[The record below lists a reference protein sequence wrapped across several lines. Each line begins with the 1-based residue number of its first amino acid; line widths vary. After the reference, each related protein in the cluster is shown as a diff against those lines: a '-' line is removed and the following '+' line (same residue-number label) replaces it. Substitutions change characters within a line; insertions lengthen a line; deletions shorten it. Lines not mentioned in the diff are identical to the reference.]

1 MSNKVYTAEDF
12 MPQQDLVDVPGTAQ
26 RQDILDPETEE
37 AKGLWQETKAI
48 AMETLPGLGT
58 GIATSPWLLA
68 GPKGWIGYGLLNF
81 ATGLGTNT
89 IAQKMRNPE
98 KDTSFKEAT
107 LNGIFTAVPG
117 LYPLRTAKLGKKGL
131 MGVRAAEGG
140 IMAGGEEFGR
150 QLIAVS
156 EGEREA
162 LSPFEIGFSTVIGSG
177 LGAGMGRYEHGMFNR
192 AGVSTQQAQKI
203 QTQMEAHVA
212 DRINTIDGL
221 LKKNPELAD
230 GEMGRTLQKE
240 RETLAEQLT
249 EVSRTDRKYLE
260 GLRDRA
266 QAKKE
271 EQEKQWAE
279 IVKEFQEE
287 KPEGFETVLR
297 PKGEVPTTAK
307 PEAPTFNFKQA
318 EVAEDARISRGNLPE
333 LNQLD
338 DLRKH
343 IGIEGDVKSMDDIS
357 KLMQDPANKDKLLKF
372 LQDNPIEVSHNRA
385 LKEQTGESFYE
396 ITDGNHRYEL
406 AKMAGIDDMPV
417 SAKSA
422 KEIGIEAPAAKA
434 AEVETTIAPQ
444 PPQPTKL
451 TTEQKL
457 QALERMKMSD
467 EDLLDYLE
475 GKTDLLPINIGAFT
489 DQQDVQRSMAAV
501 LEQVKE
507 GFKKRGPKTDR
518 ESLIKRS
525 AELRKQ
531 LNPDI
536 DPLKYTKE
544 IAKKSEDMIF
554 ESVVAD
560 SMTLNAF
567 KQFNKKLS
575 GDFDFNDPAVIHD
588 IMADFDRL
596 GEFAEASGSIGS
608 NAGKLLQS
616 RKVSRDQL
624 AAVVSQ
630 MEKDAITAEQKL
642 TKKFVKYSKD
652 LSPEELQKQLQDLGG
667 LKALR
672 GLTTELR
679 VLRDTG
685 KLGRMLELRRRG
697 VAGKVAAM
705 TTEVLYSNIL
715 SGPVTQAA
723 AFTGNTFM
731 GIYSLSN
738 QALGALVGGDLKTSK
753 HAVMTARNLLH
764 ALPDAWEAAKVAA
777 KNSKGQMAL
786 DSHFE
791 KVGGKA
797 FSMEETGLSGAIG
810 EGVENLGELMAY
822 GPKGLVFQD
831 EFYRHLFAKSQVK
844 SLLSQEYKD
853 LVAKGEAPVE
863 GMTDYIE
870 GKMSRYF
877 VDGKRYKT
885 QNDVQME
892 AVRHAQEQGLDGD
905 EAVDFIKNYTKEN
918 WNTKLSSEMEYLR
931 QFGDRITFQSD
942 LKKGYGPFESL
953 GVGVQELRTEGGAT
967 GFMAQYL
974 VPFIKTPVNIFKEF
988 GGTTSQFAELPG
1000 IGRLWAR
1007 SREELMSD
1015 NPMIKANARGRQIV
1029 GAGLWASALYLADQQ
1044 IITNSGPRDYKELE
1058 NKKATGW
1065 MPNAINTSALSRYWE
1080 TGDSGGEQLG
1090 DNYISLQR
1098 ADPAAT
1104 ITALSGDLMRAR
1116 EDNDFSDDEL
1126 TYLMQ
1131 TTAFA
1136 LSRAVGQKSY
1146 LETVGGFLD
1155 ALVSG
1160 RVAAED
1166 DYGSAVLEDVTR
1178 RAVPFGSALNTLGRT
1193 DDPYIREVNGP
1204 LETLLNRL
1212 PGFVQTL
1219 DPARDAFGQ
1228 RKPSYGGGLMRRE
1241 VNAINPFTMSK
1252 SRGDRSVEAILKYR
1266 SGYAFPDPKRTIPG
1280 LDLRDIKVEGSNQ
1293 SLYDRWKQIYSE
1305 SDVKQAVIEEYD
1317 NPDLS
1322 KITVPRAGNSLPE
1335 VQKEAISKVF
1345 EEYRNAAFGQ
1355 LLEEYPMLQKQYEY
1369 NVELQTLQ
1377 FEGKD
1382 LPKETVAP
1390 ELQELVK

>member
-150 QLIAVS
+150 QLIDIS

-192 AGVSTQQAQKI
+192 AGVSMQQAQKI

-230 GEMGRTLQKE
+230 GEMGRALQKE

-307 PEAPTFNFKQA
+307 PKPKPEPEVEA
-318 EVAEDARISRGNLPE
+318 EVTPP
-333 LNQLD
+333 
-338 DLRKH
+338 
-343 IGIEGDVKSMDDIS
+343 S
-357 KLMQDPANKDKLLKF
+357 KL
-372 LQDNPIEVSHNRA
+372 
-385 LKEQTGESFYE
+385 
-396 ITDGNHRYEL
+396 
-406 AKMAGIDDMPV
+406 
-417 SAKSA
+417 
-422 KEIGIEAPAAKA
+422 
-434 AEVETTIAPQ
+434 
-444 PPQPTKL
+444 TK
-451 TTEQKL
+451 EQKL

-467 EDLLDYLE
+467 EDLLNYLE
-475 GKTDLLPINIGAFT
+475 GKTDLLPINVGAFT

-575 GDFDFNDPAVIHD
+575 GDLDFNDPAVIND

-642 TKKFVKYSKD
+642 TKKLVKYSKD

-1305 SDVKQAVIEEYD
+1305 SDVKQAVIEAYD

-1345 EEYRNAAFGQ
+1345 EAYRNAAFGQ

-1377 FEGKD
+1377 FEGKE

>member
-1 MSNKVYTAEDF
+1 MANKIYTAEDF
-12 MPQQDLVDVPGTAQ
+12 MPQDEVLDTTATRT

-37 AKGLWQETKAI
+37 AKGLWQESKAI
-48 AMETLPGLGT
+48 AMETLPGLAT

-81 ATGLGTNT
+81 ATGFGSNT

-107 LNGIFTAVPG
+107 LNGAFTAVPG
-117 LYPLRTAKLGKKGL
+117 IGPARTAKLGKKGL

-140 IMAGGEEFGR
+140 FMAGGEEFGR
-150 QLIAVS
+150 QLIDIS

-162 LSPFEIGFSTVIGSG
+162 LSPFEVGFASVIGSG

-192 AGVSTQQAQKI
+192 AGVSSQQAKKI

-212 DRINTIDGL
+212 DRINTIDDL
-221 LKKNPELAD
+221 LKKNPELGD
-230 GEMGRTLQKE
+230 GEMGRALQKE

-260 GLRDRA
+260 ELRAKA

-271 EQEKQWAE
+271 ETEKEWAE
-279 IVKEFQEE
+279 IVKTYQ
-287 KPEGFETVLR
+287 KQPEVGEGTVLR
-297 PKGEVPTTAK
+297 PVKEGEAPEVK
-307 PEAPTFNFKQA
+307 PEVEA
-318 EVAEDARISRGNLPE
+318 EVTPP
-333 LNQLD
+333 
-338 DLRKH
+338 
-343 IGIEGDVKSMDDIS
+343 S
-357 KLMQDPANKDKLLKF
+357 KL
-372 LQDNPIEVSHNRA
+372 
-385 LKEQTGESFYE
+385 
-396 ITDGNHRYEL
+396 
-406 AKMAGIDDMPV
+406 
-417 SAKSA
+417 
-422 KEIGIEAPAAKA
+422 
-434 AEVETTIAPQ
+434 
-444 PPQPTKL
+444 TK
-451 TTEQKL
+451 EQKL

-467 EDLLDYLE
+467 EELLDYLE
-475 GKTDLLPINIGAFT
+475 GKTDLLPINVGAFT

-525 AELRKQ
+525 IELRKQ

-536 DPLKYTKE
+536 DPLKYTKR
-544 IAKKSEDMIF
+544 IAKEGEDMIF
-554 ESVVAD
+554 KSVVAD

-575 GDFDFNDPAVIHD
+575 GDLDFNDPAVIND

-630 MEKDAITAEQKL
+630 MEKDAIKTEEKL
-642 TKKFVKYSKD
+642 TKQLVKYSKD
-652 LSPEELQKQLQDLGG
+652 ISPEELQKQLNDLGG

-672 GLTTELR
+672 GLTSELR

-697 VAGKVAAM
+697 VAGKIAAM
-705 TTEVLYSNIL
+705 TTEVMYSNIL

-723 AFTGNTFM
+723 AATGNTFM

-764 ALPDAWEAAKVAA
+764 ALPEAWEAAKLAA

-810 EGVENLGELMAY
+810 EGVENLGELMSY

-863 GMTDYIE
+863 GMADYIE

-885 QNDVQME
+885 QNDVQLE
-892 AVRHAQEQGLDGD
+892 AVRQAQEQGLDGD

-918 WNTKLSSEMEYLR
+918 WTTKLSSEMEYLR

-942 LKKGYGPFESL
+942 LKKGYSPFESM
-953 GVGVQELRTEGGAT
+953 GMGVQELRTEGGAT
-967 GFMAQYL
+967 GFMAQYV

-1015 NPMIKANARGRQIV
+1015 NPMIRANARGRQIV
-1029 GAGLWASALYLADQQ
+1029 GAGLWSSAIFLADQQ
-1044 IITNSGPRDYKELE
+1044 IITNSGPQDYKELE

-1065 MPNAINTSALSRYWE
+1065 LPNALNKSALERYWE
-1080 TGDSGGEQLG
+1080 TGDSGGDQLG
-1090 DNYISLQR
+1090 DTYISLQK

-1104 ITALSGDLMRAR
+1104 ITALAGDLMRAR
-1116 EDNDFSDDEL
+1116 EDNDFSDNDL
-1126 TYLMQ
+1126 TYFLQ
-1131 TTAFA
+1131 TVGFA
-1136 LSRAVGQKSY
+1136 MSRAVGQKSY

-1160 RVAAED
+1160 RVQPED
-1166 DYGSAVLEDVTR
+1166 DYGTAILEDITR
-1178 RAVPFGSALNTLGRT
+1178 RSVPSVLNSLGRS
-1193 DDPYIREVNGP
+1193 DDPYIREVNGVF
-1204 LETLLNRL
+1204 ETLLNRI
-1212 PGFVQTL
+1212 PGYVQTL

-1228 RKPSYGGGLMRRE
+1228 KKPQYGGGLMRRE
-1241 VNAINPFTMSK
+1241 INAFNPFAVSK
-1252 SRGDRSVEAILKYR
+1252 SRGDRSVEAIMKYQ
-1266 SGYAFPDPKRTIPG
+1266 GAYAFPPAGGDKGAIPG
-1280 LDLRDIKVEGSNQ
+1280 IDLQKLKVPGSNQ
-1293 SLYDRWKQIYSE
+1293 SLYDRWKEIYAQSGI
-1305 SDVKQAVIEEYD
+1305 KKAVIEAYE

-1322 KITVPRAGNSLPE
+1322 QITIARPGNGLDE
-1335 VQKEAISKVF
+1335 VQKENLNTIF
-1345 EEYRNAAFGQ
+1345 ENYRNAAFGQ
-1355 LLEEYPMLQKQYEY
+1355 LLEEYPFLEKQMEY
-1369 NVELQTLQ
+1369 NVDLQILQ
-1377 FEGKD
+1377 YEGKD

-1390 ELQELVK
+1390 ELLDLVK

>member
-307 PEAPTFNFKQA
+307 PKPKPEPEVEA
-318 EVAEDARISRGNLPE
+318 EVTPP
-333 LNQLD
+333 
-338 DLRKH
+338 
-343 IGIEGDVKSMDDIS
+343 S
-357 KLMQDPANKDKLLKF
+357 KL
-372 LQDNPIEVSHNRA
+372 
-385 LKEQTGESFYE
+385 
-396 ITDGNHRYEL
+396 
-406 AKMAGIDDMPV
+406 
-417 SAKSA
+417 
-422 KEIGIEAPAAKA
+422 
-434 AEVETTIAPQ
+434 
-444 PPQPTKL
+444 TK
-451 TTEQKL
+451 EQKL

-467 EDLLDYLE
+467 EDLLNYLE
-475 GKTDLLPINIGAFT
+475 GKTDLLPINVGAFT

-575 GDFDFNDPAVIHD
+575 GDFDFNDPAVITD

-853 LVAKGEAPVE
+853 LVAKGEAPIE
-863 GMTDYIE
+863 GMADYIE

-1104 ITALSGDLMRAR
+1104 ITALSGDFMRAR

-1166 DYGSAVLEDVTR
+1166 DYGAAVLEDVTR

-1280 LDLRDIKVEGSNQ
+1280 LDLRDIKVEGSSQ

-1305 SDVKQAVIEEYD
+1305 SDVKQAVIEAYD

-1345 EEYRNAAFGQ
+1345 EAYRNAAFGQ

>member
-1 MSNKVYTAEDF
+1 MANKIYTAEDF
-12 MPQQDLVDVPGTAQ
+12 MPQSEIQDTTATRT

-37 AKGLWQETKAI
+37 AKGLWQEAKAV
-48 AMETLPGLGT
+48 AMETLPGLAT
-58 GIATSPWLLA
+58 GMASSPWLAA
-68 GPKGWIGYGLLNF
+68 GPKGWLAYGLLNF
-81 ATGLGTNT
+81 TTGLGSNT

-98 KDTSFKEAT
+98 KDISFKEAT
-107 LNGIFTAVPG
+107 LNGAFTAVPG
-117 LYPLRTAKLGKKGL
+117 IAPAKTAKLGKKGL
-131 MGVRAAEGG
+131 MAVRAGEAGF
-140 IMAGGEEFGR
+140 MAGGEEFGR
-150 QLIAVS
+150 QLIDIS
-156 EGEREA
+156 EGAGWEA
-162 LSPFEIGFSTVIGSG
+162 LSPFDVGFSSVIGGS
-177 LGAGMGRYEHGMFNR
+177 LGAAMGRYENRMFNR
-192 AGVSTQQAQKI
+192 LGVSSEQAKKI
-203 QTQMEAHVA
+203 QTRMEAHVA
-212 DRINTIDGL
+212 DRINTIDDM

-240 RETLAEQLT
+240 RDTLTEQLT

-260 GLRDRA
+260 ELRAKA
-266 QAKKE
+266 QVKKE
-271 EQEKQWAE
+271 EAEKEWAE
-279 IVKEFQEE
+279 IVETYKKQPEVGEGTVLKPVKEGETLE
-287 KPEGFETVLR
+287 VKPEVE
-297 PKGEVPTTAK
+297 
-307 PEAPTFNFKQA
+307 A
-318 EVAEDARISRGNLPE
+318 EVAPP
-333 LNQLD
+333 
-338 DLRKH
+338 
-343 IGIEGDVKSMDDIS
+343 S
-357 KLMQDPANKDKLLKF
+357 KLSK
-372 LQDNPIEVSHNRA
+372 
-385 LKEQTGESFYE
+385 
-396 ITDGNHRYEL
+396 
-406 AKMAGIDDMPV
+406 
-417 SAKSA
+417 
-422 KEIGIEAPAAKA
+422 
-434 AEVETTIAPQ
+434 
-444 PPQPTKL
+444 
-451 TTEQKL
+451 EQKL

-467 EDLLDYLE
+467 EELLDYLE

-507 GFKKRGPKTDR
+507 GYKKRGPKTDR

-525 AELRKQ
+525 TELRKQ
-531 LNPDI
+531 LNPEI
-536 DPLKYTKE
+536 DPLKYTKK
-544 IAKKSEDMIF
+544 IAKESEDMIF
-554 ESVVAD
+554 KTVVAD

-575 GDFDFNDPAVIHD
+575 GDLDFNDPAIIND

-596 GEFAEASGSIGS
+596 GDFAEASGSIGS

-630 MEKDAITAEQKL
+630 MEKDAISTEQKL
-642 TKKFVKYSKD
+642 TKKLVKYSKD
-652 LSPEELQKQLQDLGG
+652 LSPEELQKQLNDLGG

-672 GLTTELR
+672 GLTSELR

-697 VAGKVAAM
+697 VAGKIAAM
-705 TTEVLYSNIL
+705 TTEVMYSNIL

-723 AFTGNTFM
+723 AATGNTFM

-753 HAVMTARNLLH
+753 HAIMTARNLLH
-764 ALPDAWEAAKVAA
+764 AVPEAWEAAKIAA

-797 FSMEETGLSGAIG
+797 FSMEETGLTGAIG
-810 EGVENLGELMAY
+810 EGVENLGELMSY

-863 GMTDYIE
+863 GIADYIE

-877 VDGKRYKT
+877 VDGNRYKT
-885 QNDVQME
+885 ENDVKLE
-892 AVRHAQEQGLDGD
+892 AVRQAQEQGLDGD
-905 EAVDFIKNYTKEN
+905 EAVEFIKNHTKEN
-918 WNTKLSSEMEYLR
+918 WTQKLSSEMEYLR

-967 GFMAQYL
+967 GFAAQYV

-1029 GAGLWASALYLADQQ
+1029 GAGLWSSAIYLADKQ

-1065 MPNAINTSALSRYWE
+1065 LPNAINTSALKRHWE
-1080 TGDSGGEQLG
+1080 TGDSGGDQLG
-1090 DNYISLQR
+1090 DNYVSLQK
-1098 ADPAAT
+1098 ADPVAT
-1104 ITALSGDLMRAR
+1104 ITALAGDIMRAN
-1116 EDNDFSDDEL
+1116 EDNEFSSNDL
-1126 TYLMQ
+1126 TYFLQ
-1131 TTAFA
+1131 TVNFA
-1136 LSRAVGQKSY
+1136 LARAIGQKSY

-1160 RVAAED
+1160 RATAED
-1166 DYGSAVLEDVTR
+1166 DYGSAVLEDLTR
-1178 RAVPFGSALNTLGRT
+1178 RAVPSVLNSLGRS
-1193 DDPYIREVNGP
+1193 DDPYIREVNGVF
-1204 LETLLNRL
+1204 ETLLNRL
-1212 PGFVQTL
+1212 PGYVQTL
-1219 DPARDAFGQ
+1219 DPKRDAFGE
-1228 RKPSYGGGLMRRE
+1228 KVPSYGGGVFRRE
-1241 VNAINPFTMSK
+1241 LNSFNPFMTSK
-1252 SRGDRSVEAILKYR
+1252 SRGDRSVEAILKYQGAYR
-1266 SGYAFPDPKRTIPG
+1266 FPDAGGDKGAIPG
-1280 LDLRDIKVEGSNQ
+1280 IDLQKLKVNGSNQ
-1293 SLYDRWKQIYSE
+1293 SLYDRWKEIYAQSGI
-1305 SDVKQAVIEEYD
+1305 KKAIIEAYE

-1322 KITVPRAGNSLPE
+1322 KITVPRPGNGLYE
-1335 VQKEAISKVF
+1335 IQKENLTTTFGKYRDYSKSIQCF
-1345 EEYRNAAFGQ
+1345 KN
-1355 LLEEYPMLQKQYEY
+1355 KW
-1369 NVELQTLQ
+1369 NT
-1377 FEGKD
+1377 
-1382 LPKETVAP
+1382 TSI
-1390 ELQELVK
+1390 

>member
-1 MSNKVYTAEDF
+1 MANKVYTAEDF
-12 MPQQDLVDVPGTAQ
+12 MPQPEIEDATATRT

-37 AKGLWQETKAI
+37 AKGLWQEAKAV

-58 GIATSPWLLA
+58 SIASAPWLAA

-81 ATGLGTNT
+81 ATGLGSNT

-107 LNGIFTAVPG
+107 LNGLFTAVPG
-117 LYPLRTAKLGKKGL
+117 LAPAKTAKLGKVPL
-131 MGVRAAEGG
+131 MAVRAGEAGV
-140 IMAGGEEFGR
+140 MAGGEEFGR
-150 QLIAVS
+150 QLIEIS

-162 LSPFEIGFSTVIGSG
+162 LSPFDIGFSTVIGSG
-177 LGAGMGRYEHGMFNR
+177 LGGGMGRFEHGMFNR
-192 AGVSTQQAQKI
+192 LGVTSEQAKKI
-203 QTQMEAHVA
+203 QTRMEAHVA
-212 DRINTIDGL
+212 DRINTIDDM

-230 GEMGRTLQKE
+230 GEMGRVLQKE

-260 GLRDRA
+260 ELRAKA
-266 QAKKE
+266 QVKKE
-271 EQEKQWAE
+271 EAEKEWAE
-279 IVKEFQEE
+279 IVETFKKQ
-287 KPEGFETVLR
+287 PEVGEGTVLR
-297 PKGEVPTTAK
+297 PVKEGEAPEVK
-307 PEAPTFNFKQA
+307 PEVEP
-318 EVAEDARISRGNLPE
+318 
-333 LNQLD
+333 
-338 DLRKH
+338 
-343 IGIEGDVKSMDDIS
+343 
-357 KLMQDPANKDKLLKF
+357 
-372 LQDNPIEVSHNRA
+372 
-385 LKEQTGESFYE
+385 E
-396 ITDGNHRYEL
+396 IT
-406 AKMAGIDDMPV
+406 P
-417 SAKSA
+417 
-422 KEIGIEAPAAKA
+422 
-434 AEVETTIAPQ
+434 
-444 PPQPTKL
+444 PTKL
-451 TTEQKL
+451 TKEQKL

-467 EDLLDYLE
+467 EELLDYLQ

-525 AELRKQ
+525 TELRKQ

-536 DPLKYTKE
+536 DPLKYTKK
-544 IAKKSEDMIF
+544 IAKESEDMIF
-554 ESVVAD
+554 KSVVAD

-575 GDFDFNDPAVIHD
+575 GDLDFNDPAVIND

-596 GEFAEASGSIGS
+596 GEFAEYSGSIGS

-624 AAVVSQ
+624 AAVVSK
-630 MEKDAITAEQKL
+630 MEKDAISAEEKL
-642 TKKFVKYSKD
+642 TKQLVKYSKD
-652 LSPEELQKQLQDLGG
+652 ISPEELQKQLNDLGG

-672 GLTTELR
+672 GLTSELR

-697 VAGKVAAM
+697 VGGKIAAM
-705 TTEVLYSNIL
+705 TTEVMYNNIL
-715 SGPVTQAA
+715 SGPITQAA
-723 AFTGNTFM
+723 AFTGNSFM

-738 QALGALVGGDLKTSK
+738 QALGGLLGGDLKTSK
-753 HAVMTARNLLH
+753 HAIMTARNLLH
-764 ALPDAWEAAKVAA
+764 GLPDAWEAAKIAA

-831 EFYRHLFAKSQVK
+831 EFYRHLFAKAQVK

-863 GMTDYIE
+863 GIADYIE

-885 QNDVQME
+885 ENDVKLE
-892 AVRHAQEQGLDGD
+892 AVRQAQEQGLDGD

-918 WNTKLSSEMEYLR
+918 WTTKLSSEMEYLR

-942 LKKGYGPFESL
+942 LKKGYGPFESF
-953 GVGVQELRTEGGAT
+953 GVAVQELRTEGGAT
-967 GFMAQYL
+967 GFAAQYV

-1029 GAGLWASALYLADQQ
+1029 GAGLWSSAIYLADQQ

-1065 MPNAINTSALSRYWE
+1065 LPNAINTSALERYWE
-1080 TGDSGGEQLG
+1080 TGDSGGDQLG
-1090 DNYISLQR
+1090 DTYVSLQK
-1098 ADPAAT
+1098 ADPVAT
-1104 ITALSGDLMRAR
+1104 ITALAGDIMRAN
-1116 EDNDFSDDEL
+1116 EDNEFSSNDL
-1126 TYLMQ
+1126 TYLLQ
-1131 TTAFA
+1131 TVSFA
-1136 LSRAVGQKSY
+1136 LARAVGQKSY

-1160 RVAAED
+1160 RATAED
-1166 DYGSAVLEDVTR
+1166 DYGSAVLEDLTR
-1178 RAVPFGSALNTLGRT
+1178 RAVPSALNSLGRS
-1193 DDPYIREVNGP
+1193 DDPYIREVNGVF
-1204 LETLLNRL
+1204 ETLLNRL
-1212 PGFVQTL
+1212 PGYVQTL
-1219 DPARDAFGQ
+1219 DPKRDAFGE
-1228 RKPSYGGGLMRRE
+1228 KVPSYGGGVFRRE
-1241 VNAINPFTMSK
+1241 LNAFNPFMTSK
-1252 SRGDRSVEAILKYR
+1252 SRGDRSVEAILKYQGAYR
-1266 SGYAFPDPKRTIPG
+1266 FPDAGGDKGAIPG
-1280 LDLRDIKVEGSNQ
+1280 IDLQKLKVNGSNQ
-1293 SLYDRWKQIYSE
+1293 SLYDRWKEIYAQSGI
-1305 SDVKQAVIEEYD
+1305 KKAVIEAYE

-1322 KITVPRAGNSLPE
+1322 KITIARPGNGLPE
-1335 VQKEAISKVF
+1335 IQKETLNTIFGK
-1345 EEYRNAAFGQ
+1345 YRDAAFGQ
-1355 LLEEYPMLQKQYEY
+1355 LLEEYPMLQKQMEY
-1369 NVELQTLQ
+1369 NVDLNILQY
-1377 FEGKD
+1377 EGKE
-1382 LPKETVAP
+1382 LPEETVAP
-1390 ELQELVK
+1390 ELRELVK